1 MKTSI
6 KFNHEADTIH
16 EGLGYTSDECKA
28 LCDKANH
35 LIDMALDGD
44 HGQVSKVV
52 EGFVKS
58 DLTRDELA
66 ILLTLK
72 SKG

>member
-1 MKTSI
+1 MKTAI
-6 KFNHEADTIH
+6 KFNHDANSVH
-16 EGLGYTSDECKA
+16 EGIGYTKDECKA

-35 LIDMALDGD
+35 VIEKAIDGNK
-44 HGQVSKVV
+44 GKVSKVV
-52 EGFVKS
+52 EGFVQS

-72 SKG
+72 N